1 MKRRFA
7 HLLKKDLQTFLAK
20 STSSFFPSSPRLS
33 DTVVSFDF
41 NLEVT
46 SMRSAMLTT
55 RASSVNP
62 KTAAA
67 AAAASSSAPKKKRAS
82 AAAPQI
88 SMPTTSTF
96 SSASPSSS
104 APDFSPSPSRRDLLS
119 SIAALSVTATSTLAA
134 LNWLLKSRPALAA
147 PSSSSSSSNQ
157 LRPLSPA
164 AASAVSAAFTREG
177 GKTKAPVLLRLA
189 FHDAAA
195 FDAGK
200 RDDGAGANG
209 SIRFELDRPESF
221 GLKRGWRVVE
231 AVAERL
237 KKESDAEAAS
247 LSFADLIALGGAWAV
262 EATGGPKLL
271 SLVPVGR
278 VDAEAADPPNRLPS
292 EDADAAQLIASFAAK
307 GLTPLDLV
315 SLSGAHT
322 LGSKGFGDPLTFDG
336 TYYKTLLEAPWAKPG
351 ADEMATHIGLASD
364 HALPLDPSCREII
377 VRFAADQEAFFEA
390 FATSY
395 VKMVGLGV

>member
-1 MKRRFA
+1 
-7 HLLKKDLQTFLAK
+7 
-20 STSSFFPSSPRLS
+20 
-33 DTVVSFDF
+33 
-41 NLEVT
+41 
-46 SMRSAMLTT
+46 MRSSMMNA

-62 KTAAA
+62 KTAVAA
-67 AAAASSSAPKKKRAS
+67 AAAASSKTRAS
-82 AAAPQI
+82 APPQI

-96 SSASPSSS
+96 SSASPSS
-104 APDFSPSPSRRDLLS
+104 APDPSRPSRRDLLS
-119 SIAALSVTATSTLAA
+119 SIVALSVTAAPTLAA
-134 LNWLLKSRPALAA
+134 LNWLLKARPALAA
-147 PSSSSSSSNQ
+147 PSSLSSSTHQ

-164 AASAVSAAFTREG
+164 AASAVSAAFAREG

-195 FDAGK
+195 FDASK
-200 RDDGAGANG
+200 RDGGSNG

-231 AVAERL
+231 AVSERL
-237 KKESDAEAAS
+237 KKGKSENAEAAS

-278 VDAEAADPPNRLPS
+278 TDAEAADPPGRLPS
-292 EDADAAQLIASFAAK
+292 EDAGAAELVASFAAK

-322 LGSKGFGDPLTFDG
+322 LGSKGFGDPLTFDNA
-336 TYYKTLLEAPWAKPG
+336 YYRTLLEAPWAKPG

-364 HALPLDPSCREII
+364 HALPLDPGCREII
-377 VRFAADQEAFFEA
+377 VGFSKDEKAFFEA
-390 FATSY
+390 FAASY
-395 VKMVGLGV
+395 VKMVGLGA